1 MRLLFALLVLLVGS
15 SEARAASPCTQDT
28 CGVIG
33 NGMFT
38 GEKLNEMS
46 ALNLTVYAAGVVDAW
61 STTKLFGVRDECYT
75 KLRSC
80 TVGRS
85 GAQFGAMVKKY
96 LRDNPAEWHLQGA
109 LMVFKAVLADCLY
122 K

>member
-15 SEARAASPCTQDT
+15 SEARADNPCTQDT
-28 CGVIG
+28 HGVIG

-38 GEKLNEMS
+38 GVTLNEMS
-46 ALNLTVYAAGVVDAW
+46 ELNLGVYTAGVADAW
-61 STTKLFGVRDECYT
+61 SAAMLFGASEECYR
-75 KLRSC
+75 KVRSC
-80 TVGRS
+80 IVGRT
-85 GAQFGAMVKKY
+85 GVQFGAMVKKY

-109 LMVFKAVLADCLY
+109 VIVYRAVLADCLY